1 MANNILASFGQW
13 WSKMWSCGYSVNTKP
28 HRPELH
34 LPVLQSGKVHTIYIG
49 SPVTFDGVELKAGDV
64 IRIEADGKTTI
75 NPPKEKKDSSK

>member
-34 LPVLQSGKVHTIYIG
+34 LPDLQVGKVHTIYIG